1 MHLYRAQ
8 YGFTAFTVCTAA
20 TVFTANGAEAA
31 EVGTAQTPAT
41 QTPAIAILTF
51 RHMSR
56 DLSEYRQRG

>member
-8 YGFTAFTVCTAA
+8 YGFAAFTVFTVFAAA
-20 TVFTANGAEAA
+20 TGADATG
-31 EVGTAQTPAT
+31 VGMVQTPAT

-56 DLSEYRQRG
+56 DLSEYLRRG